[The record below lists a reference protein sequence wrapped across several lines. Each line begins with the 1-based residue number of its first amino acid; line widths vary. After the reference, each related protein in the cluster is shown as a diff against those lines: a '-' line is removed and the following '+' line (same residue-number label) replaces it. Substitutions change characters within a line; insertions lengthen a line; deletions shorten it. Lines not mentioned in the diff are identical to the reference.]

1 MARRLLKIVAILV
14 AVIGLLTAMVLLA
27 YAKADTEAGY
37 AVLKLIAGDGMAGP
51 ATVTAPGPSMTA
63 PGPGMAAP
71 GQGMAGQTCDSGGSC
86 TAGGGSCSKGAGDSD
101 HSCASDGSCATE
113 AGDKE
118 STEAPGESGTEETD
132 PAG

>member
-14 AVIGLLTAMVLLA
+14 AVIGLLAAMVLLA

-37 AVLKLIAGDGMAGP
+37 AVLKLIAGDGMAEP
-51 ATVTAPGPSMTA
+51 ATVTAPGPGMTA
-63 PGPGMAAP
+63 PA
-71 GQGMAGQTCDSGGSC
+71 QGMAGQTCDSGGSC
-86 TAGGGSCSKGAGDSD
+86 TAGGGSCSKGGGDPD

-118 STEAPGESGTEETD
+118 NTEAPGESGTEETD

>member
-14 AVIGLLTAMVLLA
+14 AVIGLLAAMVLLA

-37 AVLKLIAGDGMAGP
+37 AVLKLIAGDGMAEP
-51 ATVTAPGPSMTA
+51 ATVTAPGPGMTA
-63 PGPGMAAP
+63 PA
-71 GQGMAGQTCDSGGSC
+71 QGMAGQTCDSGGSC
-86 TAGGGSCSKGAGDSD
+86 TAGGGSCSKGGGDPD